1 MSKHLQLNIAKS
13 EILVFG
19 KIALMP
25 DSLSI
30 DVSEMEIK
38 DSITCTDFVLD
49 KSLKIEEPEIIYAVV
64 SEQKIN
70 YVEEPE
76 TADATETTETDTA
89 ATEE

>member
-1 MSKHLQLNIAKS
+1 
-13 EILVFG
+13 
-19 KIALMP
+19 MP
-25 DSLSI
+25 DTLFI

-38 DSITCTDFVLD
+38 DSITCADFVLD
-49 KSLKIEEPEIIYAVV
+49 KNLKIEEPEIIYAVV

-76 TADATETTETDTA
+76 TDDATETAETETA